1 MEDANVIKIK
11 VIAAEDLYV
20 DESKEAL
27 RVVHGQSVEFRIP
40 KTIRLLKLKKRY
52 CEEYNLH
59 LDGANTST
67 RSGVQFKFGNRTID
81 DNDTVCP
88 SSLPRPFTLFFM
100 HRDADERSF
109 VCGTGGG
116 QCGSLCLTTNDVIK
130 VHHTPEFHCYLN
142 STSVPGK
149 TLQSDMRELYLEA
162 MRSGGHGSTDVV
174 FNVGKEKVHA
184 HKLILTA
191 RCEKLRAMFSS
202 SFAEYNEQKT
212 GEVAIEGHDPSTF
225 RLMLEWIYCDNV
237 QMPTTAEGCLQLLA
251 LAEEMLLFPLKTTY
265 HVDFLKQK
273 CKQYIMDHY
282 DEMLREQPEFEKEL
296 CKVPE
301 LLVELT
307 RSALSREEPRRYV
320 VLETS
325 IGSPS
330 TGRGE
335 KRRRGN

>member
-81 DNDTVCP
+81 DNDT
-88 SSLPRPFTLFFM
+88 
-100 HRDADERSF
+100 
-109 VCGTGGG
+109 
-116 QCGSLCLTTNDVIK
+116 CGSLCLTTNDVIK

-251 LAEEMLLFPLKTTY
+251 LAEEMLLFPLKTTCEVVLMSHISKQNAVTLLICADRY

-307 RSALSREEPRRYV
+307 RSALSREEPRRFV
-320 VLETS
+320 VLDTS
-325 IGSPS
+325 MGSPS
-330 TGRGE
+330 SGRGE